1 MAANSVNSSTNIN
14 PPRFDVSN
22 LRDTTRQTTPGNLN
36 FNTTNVQNV
45 SNLIASANNGSS
57 GATPIAGTTK
67 NAADGSWSATQLNV
81 RGPFNAPATNPS
93 APGKG
98 SGAAI
103 DAGFNGNAYRISG
116 KNTNNSQQPPV
127 IFINGINTNL
137 PGARQTAAS
146 IANLTGANV
155 DLVYNSSDPAV
166 GGQITLNHFDRL
178 AREQAEA
185 AASKIPAWLPSNSG
199 GGFGGMGGGSA
210 RQDIYDATYRNAL
223 ASSALGREAGDWAK
237 RNTLHNPPAAQTA
250 ANLILDQLNNTSGPV
265 KIVGYSQG
273 GAIASDALRR
283 VESQLV
289 SSYGQQKAT
298 EMMSRVRFLGLGAA
312 ADGNDMPRG
321 VTFNGVAHSGDP
333 VARYFG
339 ITRQGNGPGFGAV
352 FSAVRQ
358 LGVAQHLNYV
368 DGQGGAGS
376 QGDPASE
383 RLLQRWYSGVNI
395 GNNEIPNFEKQ
406 K

>member
-1 MAANSVNSSTNIN
+1 MAANSVNSLANIN
-14 PPRFDVSN
+14 QQRFDVSN
-22 LRDTTRQTTPGNLN
+22 LRDGARPASAGNIN
-36 FNTTNVQNV
+36 FNVTNVQNV
-45 SNLIASANNGSS
+45 TNLIASANGGSQNV
-57 GATPIAGTTK
+57 TPISGTTK
-67 NAADGSWSATQLNV
+67 NASDGSWSATQLNV

-93 APGKG
+93 APGRG

-103 DAGFNGNAYRISG
+103 DAGFNGNAYEVTG
-116 KNTNNSQQPPV
+116 TNKNNINQPPV

-146 IANLTGANV
+146 IANLTGSKV

-185 AASKIPAWLPSNSG
+185 AASKIPAWLPSG
-199 GGFGGMGGGSA
+199 GGGLGGIGGGSA
-210 RQDIYDATYRNAL
+210 RQDVYDATYRNAL
-223 ASSALGREAGDWAK
+223 GSAALGREAGDWAK
-237 RNTLHNPPAAQTA
+237 RNTLHNPPASQTA
-250 ANLILDQLNNTSGPV
+250 ANLILDQLNNTTGPV
-265 KIVGYSQG
+265 KVVGYSQG

-283 VESQLV
+283 VETQLV
-289 SSYGQQKAT
+289 STYGQEKAT

-312 ADGNDMPRG
+312 ADGNDVPRG
-321 VTFNGVAHSGDP
+321 VKFNGVAHSGDP

-383 RLLQRWYSGVNI
+383 RLLQTWYSGVDI
-395 GNNEIPNFEKQ
+395 GNREIPNYGK
-406 K
+406 